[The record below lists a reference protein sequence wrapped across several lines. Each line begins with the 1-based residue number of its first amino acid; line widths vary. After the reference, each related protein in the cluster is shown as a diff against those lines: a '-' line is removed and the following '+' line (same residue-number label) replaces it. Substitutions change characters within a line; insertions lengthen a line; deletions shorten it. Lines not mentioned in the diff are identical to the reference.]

1 MRKYPALPAVSAA
14 IFVCRIN
21 EKLSEQDKWAG
32 ERGLQRLR
40 FDPKTVGRDKVFL
53 KEEGDLKILEK

>member
-14 IFVCRIN
+14 LFVCRIN
-21 EKLSEQDKWAG
+21 EKLSEQDKKD
-32 ERGLQRLR
+32 RGRLR